1 MPDGTLAESRD
12 DQIEL
17 RAAAADA
24 RLVRNVRWRLVAWSG
39 GTTLLILVALAVA
52 LYVATAR
59 TLEQS
64 ALREIADRA
73 TLVRNFIGGPS
84 GGPDNAPTS
93 VTFGGGTFA
102 ILVRSDGRPIG
113 PRNFDLPEGLP
124 DRASLAAATTGGRD
138 LRTGQIGQVPVRIL
152 TVETPGRHG
161 VDFVQ
166 VIQDRTAEQRTLDT
180 LLAVLLGGGALVVL
194 VAFGFG
200 AIYANR
206 ALVPIRDSLAAQHTA
221 LRRQREF
228 AADAS
233 HELRTPLTVIRSSIE
248 HLRRHPTEP
257 VARVGA
263 AVEDIDAEVEHL
275 TALVDDL
282 LLLAR
287 SDSGAVS
294 LDRLPVD
301 LGDVAADAA
310 SSLDKPAASKGV
322 RVVVDPEPA
331 MVVGDAVRLRQLVRI
346 LVDNAIRHS
355 PAGGEVVIRVRP
367 NGGSASLEIA
377 DQGPGVAPE
386 DMARI
391 FERFWRA
398 PGAPSGGTGLGL
410 AIAKWIVDRRAD
422 PPWPGEDGR
431 RAASGPPVG
440 RCDQRD
446 RIDSHRV
453 CRLRDRAAH
462 LDARP
467 VDCRCG
473 NDGAAASLHPGL
485 TVSGHS
491 QRTGSV
497 S

>member
-1 MPDGTLAESRD
+1 MAEGPVAGSRED
-12 DQIEL
+12 PIEL

-24 RLVRNVRWRLVAWSG
+24 RLVRDVRWRLVAWSG

-52 LYVATAR
+52 LYAATAR

-64 ALREIADRA
+64 ALAELGDRA
-73 TLVRNFIGGPS
+73 TLVRDFIGGPD
-84 GGPDNAPTS
+84 GRPDNAPTS
-93 VTFGGGTFA
+93 FSLGGGTFA
-102 ILVRSDGRPIG
+102 ILVRSNGRPIG
-113 PRNFDLPEGLP
+113 PRNFQLPEGLP
-124 DRASLAAATTGGRD
+124 DRASLAAAENGGRD

-152 TVETPGRHG
+152 TVETPGASRHG

-166 VIQDRTAEQRTLDT
+166 VIQDRTAEQRTLNT
-180 LLAVLLGGGALVVL
+180 LLAVLLGGGAIVVL

-200 AIYANR
+200 AVYASR

-257 VARVGA
+257 VAKVGA
-263 AVEDIDAEVEHL
+263 AVEDIEAEVEHL

-331 MVVGDAVRLRQLVRI
+331 MVVGDAARLRQLVRI

-367 NGGSASLEIA
+367 NGASASLEIA

-410 AIAKWIVDRRAD
+410 AIAKWIVDRH
-422 PPWPGEDGR
+422 DGR
-431 RAASGPPVG
+431 IAVGNGERGGAVFSVSLPRAE
-440 RCDQRD
+440 
-446 RIDSHRV
+446 
-453 CRLRDRAAH
+453 
-462 LDARP
+462 
-467 VDCRCG
+467 
-473 NDGAAASLHPGL
+473 AAAS
-485 TVSGHS
+485 SS
-491 QRTGSV
+491 
-497 S
+497 

>member
-1 MPDGTLAESRD
+1 VVSATGCAMPDRTPGGPRED
-12 DQIEL
+12 PIEL

-24 RLVRNVRWRLVAWSG
+24 RLVRDVRWRLVAWSG

-52 LYVATAR
+52 LYAATAR

-64 ALREIADRA
+64 ALGELGDRA
-73 TLVRNFIGGPS
+73 TLVRNFIAGPN
-84 GGPDNAPTS
+84 GPDDAPTS
-93 VTFGGGTFA
+93 FTFGGDTFA

-113 PRNFDLPEGLP
+113 PRNFQLPEGLP
-124 DRASLAAATTGGRD
+124 DRASLAAARNGGRD
-138 LRTGQIGQVPVRIL
+138 LRTGQIGRVPVRIL
-152 TVETPGRHG
+152 TLETPGRHG

-200 AIYANR
+200 AIYARR

-257 VARVGA
+257 VARVGT
-263 AVEDIDAEVEHL
+263 AVEDIEAEVEHL

-355 PAGGEVVIRVRP
+355 PTGGEVVIRVRP

-377 DQGPGVAPE
+377 DQGPGVAPD

-410 AIAKWIVDRRAD
+410 AIAKWIVDRH
-422 PPWPGEDGR
+422 DGR
-431 RAASGPPVG
+431 IAVG
-440 RCDQRD
+440 NRDQGGAVF
-446 RIDSHRV
+446 SVNLPRV
-453 CRLRDRAAH
+453 E
-462 LDARP
+462 
-467 VDCRCG
+467 
-473 NDGAAASLHPGL
+473 AAAPS
-485 TVSGHS
+485 S
-491 QRTGSV
+491 
-497 S
+497 

>member
-1 MPDGTLAESRD
+1 MPDGMPAGREDT
-12 DQIEL
+12 IEQ

-24 RLVRNVRWRLVAWSG
+24 RLVRSVRWRLVAWSG
-39 GTTLLILVALAVA
+39 GTTLVILVALAAA
-52 LYVATAR
+52 LYAATAR
-59 TLEQS
+59 SLEQS
-64 ALREIADRA
+64 ALVELGERA
-73 TLVRNFIGGPS
+73 EQVRDFMAGP
-84 GGPDNAPTS
+84 GRRPNDAPTS
-93 VTFGGGTFA
+93 FALGGDTFA
-102 ILVRSDGRPIG
+102 ILVRTNGQPIG
-113 PRNFDLPEGLP
+113 PRNYDLPEGLP
-124 DRASLAAATTGGRD
+124 DQASLTAAEASGRD
-138 LRTGQIGQVPVRIL
+138 LRTGQISGIPVRIL
-152 TVETPGRHG
+152 TVETLGVGRN
-161 VDFVQ
+161 DFSFVQ
-166 VIQDRTAEQRTLDT
+166 VIQDRTAEQRTLNT
-180 LLAVLLGGGALVVL
+180 LLAVLLGGGALVLL

-200 AIYANR
+200 AIYASR

-257 VARVGA
+257 VAKVGA
-263 AVEDIDAEVEHL
+263 AVEDIEAEVEHL

-301 LGDVAADAA
+301 LGDVAAEAA

-331 MVVGDAVRLRQLVRI
+331 MVVGDAVRLQQLVRI

-386 DMARI
+386 DMPRI

-398 PGAPSGGTGLGL
+398 PGAPTGGTGLGL
-410 AIAKWIVDRRAD
+410 AIAKWIVDRHEGRIVVGNRDQGGAVFSVNLPRA
-422 PPWPGEDGR
+422 E
-431 RAASGPPVG
+431 
-440 RCDQRD
+440 
-446 RIDSHRV
+446 
-453 CRLRDRAAH
+453 
-462 LDARP
+462 
-467 VDCRCG
+467 
-473 NDGAAASLHPGL
+473 AAAPS
-485 TVSGHS
+485 S
-491 QRTGSV
+491 
-497 S
+497 

>member
-1 MPDGTLAESRD
+1 MTDVRPAGPREDP
-12 DQIEL
+12 IEL

-24 RLVRNVRWRLVAWSG
+24 RLVRDVRWRLVAWSG
-39 GTTLLILVALAVA
+39 GTTLLILVALAAA
-52 LYVATAR
+52 LYAATAR
-59 TLEQS
+59 SLEQS
-64 ALREIADRA
+64 ALVELGDRA
-73 TLVRNFIGGPS
+73 ELVGNFFLAGP
-84 GGPDNAPTS
+84 GRRPNDAPTS
-93 VTFGGGTFA
+93 FALGRDTFA
-102 ILVRSDGRPIG
+102 ILVRTNGRPVA
-113 PRNFDLPEGLP
+113 PRNYELPAGLP
-124 DRASLAAATTGGRD
+124 DRASLKAAEAGGRD
-138 LRTGQIGQVPVRIL
+138 LRTSEISGIPVRIL
-152 TVETPGRHG
+152 TVETPALGRND
-161 VDFVQ
+161 VSFVQ
-166 VIQDRTAEQRTLDT
+166 VIQDRTAEQRTLNT
-180 LLAVLLGGGALVVL
+180 LLAVLLGGGALVLL

-200 AIYANR
+200 AVYASR
-206 ALVPIRDSLAAQHTA
+206 ALVPIRNSLAAQHAA

-257 VARVGA
+257 VAKVGD

-301 LGDVAADAA
+301 LGDVAAEAA

-331 MVVGDAVRLRQLVRI
+331 MVVGDAVRLQQLVRI

-386 DMARI
+386 DMPRI

-398 PGAPSGGTGLGL
+398 PGAPTGGTGLGL
-410 AIAKWIVDRRAD
+410 AIAKWIVDRHEGRIVVGNRDQGGAVFSVNLPRA
-422 PPWPGEDGR
+422 E
-431 RAASGPPVG
+431 
-440 RCDQRD
+440 
-446 RIDSHRV
+446 
-453 CRLRDRAAH
+453 
-462 LDARP
+462 
-467 VDCRCG
+467 
-473 NDGAAASLHPGL
+473 AAAPLS
-485 TVSGHS
+485 
-491 QRTGSV
+491 
-497 S
+497 

>member
-1 MPDGTLAESRD
+1 MPDGAGYARGVD
-12 DQIEL
+12 PIEL
-17 RAAAADA
+17 QAAAADA

-39 GTTLLILVALAVA
+39 GTTLLVLVVLGVA
-52 LYVATAR
+52 IYAATAR

-64 ALREIADRA
+64 ALDQLTDRA
-73 TLVRNFIGGPS
+73 VALDAFMGRPGGR
-84 GGPDNAPTS
+84 PDDAPTS
-93 VTFGGGTFA
+93 FSFTGNSAGTFA
-102 ILVRSDGRPIG
+102 ILVRADGRAIG
-113 PRNFDLPEGLP
+113 PRNFQLPEGLP
-124 DRASLAAATTGGRD
+124 DREALAAARQAGRD
-138 LRTGQIGQVPVRIL
+138 LRTTRVADWPVRIL
-152 TVETPGRHG
+152 TIG
-161 VDFVQ
+161 VPVRQGVAFVQ
-166 VIQDRTAEQRTLDT
+166 VIQDRSAEQRTLNT
-180 LLAVLLGGGALVVL
+180 LLAVLLGGGAVVLL

-200 AIYANR
+200 AVYASR

-233 HELRTPLTVIRSSIE
+233 HELRTPLTVIRSSID

-257 VARVGA
+257 VASVGA
-263 AVEDIDAEVEHL
+263 AVEDIEAEVEHL

-331 MVVGDAVRLRQLVRI
+331 VVVGDAVRLRQLVRI

-367 NGGSASLEIA
+367 AGGSASLEIA
-377 DQGPGVAPE
+377 DQGPGVAAE
-386 DMARI
+386 DMPRV

-410 AIAKWIVDRRAD
+410 AIAKWIVDRH
-422 PPWPGEDGR
+422 DGR
-431 RAASGPPVG
+431 IAVGNGAQGGAVFSVDLPRAE
-440 RCDQRD
+440 
-446 RIDSHRV
+446 
-453 CRLRDRAAH
+453 
-462 LDARP
+462 
-467 VDCRCG
+467 
-473 NDGAAASLHPGL
+473 AAAPS
-485 TVSGHS
+485 T
-491 QRTGSV
+491 
-497 S
+497 

>member
-1 MPDGTLAESRD
+1 MPDGGPAGLRED
-12 DQIEL
+12 PIEQ

-24 RLVRNVRWRLVAWSG
+24 RLVRDVRWRLVAWSG
-39 GTTLLILVALAVA
+39 GTTLLILVALATA
-52 LYVATAR
+52 LYAVTAR
-59 TLEQS
+59 SLEQS
-64 ALREIADRA
+64 ALVELGDRA
-73 TLVRNFIGGPS
+73 EQVRDFMARPGRRPN
-84 GGPDNAPTS
+84 DAPTS
-93 VTFGGGTFA
+93 FALGGDTFA
-102 ILVRSDGRPIG
+102 ILVPANGSPVG
-113 PRNFDLPEGLP
+113 PRNYELPPGLP
-124 DRASLAAATTGGRD
+124 DQASLTAAEAGGRD
-138 LRTGQIGQVPVRIL
+138 LRNSEISGIPVRIL
-152 TVETPGRHG
+152 TVETLGLGRN
-161 VDFVQ
+161 DFSFVQ
-166 VIQDRTAEQRTLDT
+166 VIQDRTAEQRTLNT
-180 LLAVLLGGGALVVL
+180 LLAVLFGGGALVLL

-200 AIYANR
+200 AIYASR

-233 HELRTPLTVIRSSIE
+233 HELRTPLTVIRSSIG

-257 VARVGA
+257 VANVGA
-263 AVEDIDAEVEHL
+263 AVEDIEAEVEHL

-301 LGDVAADAA
+301 LGDVAAEAA

-331 MVVGDAVRLRQLVRI
+331 MVVGDAVRLQQLVRI

-386 DMARI
+386 DMPRI

-410 AIAKWIVDRRAD
+410 AIAKWIVDRH
-422 PPWPGEDGR
+422 DGR
-431 RAASGPPVG
+431 IAVGNRAQGGAVFSVNLP
-440 RCDQRD
+440 
-446 RIDSHRV
+446 
-453 CRLRDRAAH
+453 RAE
-462 LDARP
+462 
-467 VDCRCG
+467 
-473 NDGAAASLHPGL
+473 AAAS
-485 TVSGHS
+485 TS
-491 QRTGSV
+491 
-497 S
+497 

>member
-1 MPDGTLAESRD
+1 MPDGTASTPRD
-12 DQIEL
+12 GTASAPREDPIEL

-39 GTTLLILVALAVA
+39 GTTLLILVALGAA
-52 LYVATAR
+52 LYAATAR

-64 ALREIADRA
+64 ALAELGDRA
-73 TLVRNFIGGPS
+73 TLVRDFMSGPN
-84 GGPDNAPTS
+84 GRPNDAPTS
-93 VTFGGGTFA
+93 FTLGGGTFA
-102 ILVRSDGRPIG
+102 ILVRTDGRPIG
-113 PRNFDLPEGLP
+113 PRNFQLPEGLP
-124 DRASLAAATTGGRD
+124 DAASLAAAGDGGRD
-138 LRTGQIGQVPVRIL
+138 LRTGRVNGVPVRIL
-152 TVETPGRHG
+152 TVETLGRNG
-161 VDFVQ
+161 VSFVQ

-180 LLAVLLGGGALVVL
+180 LLAVLLGGGAVVLL

-200 AIYANR
+200 AVYARR
-206 ALVPIRDSLAAQHTA
+206 ALVPIRDSLAAQHAA

-257 VARVGA
+257 VGKVGA

-331 MVVGDAVRLRQLVRI
+331 MVVGDAARLRQLVRI

-367 NGGSASLEIA
+367 AGGSASLEIA

-386 DMARI
+386 DMPRI

-410 AIAKWIVDRRAD
+410 AIAKWIVDRH
-422 PPWPGEDGR
+422 DGR
-431 RAASGPPVG
+431 IAVGNGAQGGAVFSVDLPRAETTA
-440 RCDQRD
+440 
-446 RIDSHRV
+446 
-453 CRLRDRAAH
+453 
-462 LDARP
+462 
-467 VDCRCG
+467 
-473 NDGAAASLHPGL
+473 
-485 TVSGHS
+485 
-491 QRTGSV
+491 
-497 S
+497 

>member
-1 MPDGTLAESRD
+1 MPDGRSAGRED
-12 DQIEL
+12 PIEQ
-17 RAAAADA
+17 RAAAVDA
-24 RLVRNVRWRLVAWSG
+24 RLVRDVRWRLVAWSG

-52 LYVATAR
+52 LYAATAR
-59 TLEQS
+59 SLEQS
-64 ALREIADRA
+64 ALAELGDRA
-73 TLVRNFIGGPS
+73 ELVRDFMARPGRRPN
-84 GGPDNAPTS
+84 DAPTS
-93 VTFGGGTFA
+93 FALGGDTFA
-102 ILVRSDGRPIG
+102 ILVRTNGPPLG
-113 PRNFDLPEGLP
+113 PRGYELPEGLP
-124 DRASLAAATTGGRD
+124 DQASLTAAEASGRD
-138 LRTGQIGQVPVRIL
+138 LRTSEISGIPVRIL
-152 TVETPGRHG
+152 TVETVG
-161 VDFVQ
+161 VRRTDFSFIQ

-180 LLAVLLGGGALVVL
+180 LLAVLLGGGALVLL

-200 AIYANR
+200 AIYASR

-257 VARVGA
+257 VAKVGA
-263 AVEDIDAEVEHL
+263 AVEDIEAEVEHL

-301 LGDVAADAA
+301 LGDVAAEAA

-322 RVVVDPEPA
+322 RVIVDPEPA
-331 MVVGDAVRLRQLVRI
+331 MVVGDAARLQQLVRI

-386 DMARI
+386 DMPRI

-410 AIAKWIVDRRAD
+410 AIAKWIVDRHEGRIAVGNRHQGGAVFSVNL
-422 PPWPGEDGR
+422 PRGE
-431 RAASGPPVG
+431 
-440 RCDQRD
+440 
-446 RIDSHRV
+446 
-453 CRLRDRAAH
+453 
-462 LDARP
+462 
-467 VDCRCG
+467 
-473 NDGAAASLHPGL
+473 AAAPS
-485 TVSGHS
+485 S
-491 QRTGSV
+491 
-497 S
+497 

>member
-1 MPDGTLAESRD
+1 MTDVRPAGSRED
-12 DQIEL
+12 PIEL

-24 RLVRNVRWRLVAWSG
+24 RLVRDVRWRLVAWSG
-39 GTTLLILVALAVA
+39 GTTLLILVALAAA
-52 LYVATAR
+52 LYAATAR
-59 TLEQS
+59 SLEQS
-64 ALREIADRA
+64 ALAELGDRA
-73 TLVRNFIGGPS
+73 ALVRNFLAGP
-84 GGPDNAPTS
+84 GRRPNDAPTS
-93 VTFGGGTFA
+93 FALGGDTFA
-102 ILVRSDGRPIG
+102 ILVRTNGQPIG
-113 PRNFDLPEGLP
+113 PRNYDLPEGLP
-124 DRASLAAATTGGRD
+124 DRASLTAAETGGRD
-138 LRTGQIGQVPVRIL
+138 LRTSEISGIPVRIL
-152 TVETPGRHG
+152 TVETPALWRHD
-161 VDFVQ
+161 VSFVQ

-180 LLAVLLGGGALVVL
+180 LLAVLLGGGALVLL

-200 AIYANR
+200 AVYASR
-206 ALVPIRDSLAAQHTA
+206 ALVPIRDSLAAQHAA

-257 VARVGA
+257 VSKVGA

-294 LDRLPVD
+294 LDRLPLD
-301 LGDVAADAA
+301 LGDVAAEAA

-331 MVVGDAVRLRQLVRI
+331 MVVGDAVRLQQLVRI

-386 DMARI
+386 DMPRI

-398 PGAPSGGTGLGL
+398 PGAPTGGTGLGL
-410 AIAKWIVDRRAD
+410 AIAKWIVDRH
-422 PPWPGEDGR
+422 DGR
-431 RAASGPPVG
+431 IVVGNRDQGGAVFSVNLPRAE
-440 RCDQRD
+440 
-446 RIDSHRV
+446 
-453 CRLRDRAAH
+453 
-462 LDARP
+462 
-467 VDCRCG
+467 
-473 NDGAAASLHPGL
+473 AAAPS
-485 TVSGHS
+485 S
-491 QRTGSV
+491 
-497 S
+497 

>member
-1 MPDGTLAESRD
+1 MPDGAASGPRND
-12 DQIEL
+12 PIEL
-17 RAAAADA
+17 QAAAADA

-39 GTTLLILVALAVA
+39 GTTLLILLVLGAA
-52 LYVATAR
+52 LYAATAR

-64 ALREIADRA
+64 ALAQLANRA
-73 TLVRNFIGGPS
+73 AALDDFMGRRGGR
-84 GGPDNAPTS
+84 PDEAPTS
-93 VTFGGGTFA
+93 FSFAGNTAGTFA
-102 ILVRSDGRPIG
+102 ILVRADGRLAVG
-113 PRNFDLPEGLP
+113 PGNFQLPEGLP
-124 DRASLAAATTGGRD
+124 DQAGLEAAAQTGRD
-138 LRTGQIGQVPVRIL
+138 LRTTQVADWPVRVLTIGVPVRQ
-152 TVETPGRHG
+152 G
-161 VDFVQ
+161 VAFVQ
-166 VIQDRTAEQRTLDT
+166 VVQDRSAEHRTLNT
-180 LLAVLLGGGALVVL
+180 LLAVLLGGGAVVLL

-200 AIYANR
+200 AVYASR
-206 ALVPIRDSLAAQHTA
+206 ALVPIRDSLTAQHTA

-233 HELRTPLTVIRSSIE
+233 HELRTPLTVIRSSID

-257 VARVGA
+257 VASVGA
-263 AVEDIDAEVEHL
+263 AVEDIEAEVEHL

-331 MVVGDAVRLRQLVRI
+331 VVVGDPVRLRQLVRI

-367 NGGSASLEIA
+367 AGGSASLEIA
-377 DQGPGVAPE
+377 DQGPGVAAE
-386 DMARI
+386 DMPRV

-410 AIAKWIVDRRAD
+410 AIAKWIVDRH
-422 PPWPGEDGR
+422 DGR
-431 RAASGPPVG
+431 IAVGNGAQGGAVFSVDLPRAE
-440 RCDQRD
+440 
-446 RIDSHRV
+446 
-453 CRLRDRAAH
+453 
-462 LDARP
+462 
-467 VDCRCG
+467 
-473 NDGAAASLHPGL
+473 AAAPS
-485 TVSGHS
+485 S
-491 QRTGSV
+491 
-497 S
+497 